1 MSVCGK
7 YAKHRWTCALRPK
20 DKVCVRCGLP
30 YWDRDEA
37 LFELPKAK
45 ASLSN
50 AKTPKISPLNLALKG
65 HAG

>member
-1 MSVCGK
+1 MSLCGK
-7 YAKHRWTCALRPK
+7 YAKHSWTCALRLK
-20 DKVCVRCGLP
+20 DRVCVRCGLP
-30 YWDRDEA
+30 YWDRGEA
-37 LFELPKAK
+37 FFESPKAK